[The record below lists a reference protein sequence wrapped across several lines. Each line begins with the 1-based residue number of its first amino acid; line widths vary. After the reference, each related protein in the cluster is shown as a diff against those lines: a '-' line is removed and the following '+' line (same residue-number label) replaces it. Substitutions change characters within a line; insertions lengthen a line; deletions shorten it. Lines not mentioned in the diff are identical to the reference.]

1 MWPTRRTARVSVFS
15 MASAAKRSR
24 TVGDDSAEMVLEI
37 QCFSEMLEQEEDS
50 NDGMSSGEPQD
61 ESDESR

>member
-1 MWPTRRTARVSVFS
+1 